1 MVANGSWVGEL
12 EAIGRS
18 EICGGC
24 TRSERSGEEIPTNDE
39 NEYYGKI
46 LRSSINALGLY
57 KAVLDSWQS

>member
-1 MVANGSWVGEL
+1 MANGCWVGEL
-12 EAIGRS
+12 EAIGRT

-24 TRSERSGEEIPTNDE
+24 TRSERSGDEIPTNDE

-46 LRSSINALGLY
+46 LRSSINALKLY